1 MSPPAT
7 VKEVCSSMEAG
18 METKMASL
26 GNDSKD
32 SSVNEVDEDG
42 SLSLSIEGEPQSQLK
57 RNPPEMEKERGSVE
71 PPRALPE
78 VERKEVV
85 DGGTLYPPR
94 KKKKWKPEL
103 GVGTNRRLQAEPA
116 KGRRV
121 ISLSL
126 RGARRLSA
134 VPLVVTKVRKSMLE
148 TGGTER
154 SVAAL
159 STLPGRW
166 MSAPPAK
173 KSEEANRDIGYH
185 RGCEAEEQMRRVYAM
200 VTRITQTPRSAIV
213 EPTEQKKKGSSE
225 VSSTGTSV
233 TGEWPPSMEGSELMT
248 TEVMEGGGGG
258 RPCSHTSRGDS
269 FPSTN
274 GCRSEAK

>member
-18 METKMASL
+18 METKMASP

-32 SSVNEVDEDG
+32 SSANEVDEDG
-42 SLSLSIEGEPQSQLK
+42 SLSLPIEGEPQSQLK

-71 PPRALPE
+71 LPRALPE
-78 VERKEVV
+78 VERKEAV
-85 DGGTLYPPR
+85 DGGTLYPSR
-94 KKKKWKPEL
+94 KKKKKWKPER
-103 GVGTNRRLQAEPA
+103 GVGTNRRLQAGPT

-134 VPLVVTKVRKSMLE
+134 VPLAVMKVRKSMLE

-159 STLPGRW
+159 STLPGRR
-166 MSAPPAK
+166 MSAPLAK
-173 KSEEANRDIGYH
+173 KLEEANHDVGYQ
-185 RGCEAEEQMRRVYAM
+185 RGCEAEEQMRRVSAT
-200 VTRITQTPRSAIV
+200 VTRIAQTPRSAVV
-213 EPTEQKKKGSSE
+213 EPTE
-225 VSSTGTSV
+225 
-233 TGEWPPSMEGSELMT
+233 
-248 TEVMEGGGGG
+248 
-258 RPCSHTSRGDS
+258 
-269 FPSTN
+269 
-274 GCRSEAK
+274 